1 MTILLGLLV
10 MLSVMAQVYDISD
23 KAMNLKLKTLM
34 TVMYR
39 LTTIKIHRQ

>member
-23 KAMNLKLKTLM
+23 KAMNFKLKTLM